1 MARVSDRDTAPER
14 VVRSLIHRMG
24 CRYGLHRKDLPG
36 TPDIVLTAL
45 NYVVFV
51 HGCFWHGHDCRRGR
65 RPSSNVRFW
74 NEKLEKNRQRDLRN
88 QTMLAEAGWRVL
100 TIWEC
105 EIKELP
111 ALQER
116 LAFALIEARKRANI

>member
-1 MARVSDRDTAPER
+1 MARVSGRDTAPER

-74 NEKLEKNRQRDLRN
+74 NEKLEKNRQRDLR
-88 QTMLAEAGWRVL
+88 VL

-105 EIKELP
+105 EIKELS